1 MTTPTSTGPR
11 PHRRSALVLTAA
23 LVVALAA
30 ACSPSGGLGTVPPR
44 PATPSPQPTPDAS
57 DETPLPTDGTPGPSP
72 VSPSPSTPPSSGPT
86 AGPTSG
92 PSAAPSKAPV
102 ETIIVRAY
110 GVLPGEPGVEGL
122 VPTLH
127 TVPMT
132 DAVARAAME
141 QLLAGDLADGVDSA
155 VPAGTRLLGLTIRDG
170 VAIVD
175 LSGEFEAGGGSA
187 SSFYRLGQVVYTL
200 TQFSTVRSVLF
211 QVEGRTVT
219 TFGPEGIVLDGPQS
233 RDDFLD
239 LLPAVFVDRPA
250 FEAAIGNPA
259 RITGNANVFE
269 ATFMVSILDR
279 EGRTIAE
286 TFVMA
291 DCGTGCRGDFSTT
304 VEYDVSRAQ
313 WGTLRVWVS
322 SARDGQP
329 EDVRDYPVWLTPAS

>member
-1 MTTPTSTGPR
+1 MTSSTVTNPR
-11 PHRRSALVLTAA
+11 RRHRRTLFLTAA
-23 LVVALAA
+23 LAVALAA
-30 ACSPSGGLGTVPPR
+30 ACSPTGGLGTVPPP
-44 PATPSPQPTPDAS
+44 PATPTPQPTPDAS
-57 DETPLPTDGTPGPSP
+57 DETPVPTDG
-72 VSPSPSTPPSSGPT
+72 SPSDEPTDTPSTPPSPSPSS
-86 AGPTSG
+86 GPTSG
-92 PSAAPSKAPV
+92 PTATPTQVPA

-110 GVLPGEPGVEGL
+110 GVLGGEPGVEGL

-127 TVPMT
+127 TIPAT
-132 DAVARAAME
+132 DAVARAAMT
-141 QLLAGDLADGVDSA
+141 QLLAGDLADGVGSA

-170 VAIVD
+170 IAVVD
-175 LSGEFEAGGGSA
+175 LSSAFESGGGSA
-187 SSFYRLGQVVYTL
+187 SSMYRLGQVVYTL

-233 RDDFLD
+233 RADYAE
-239 LLPAVFVDRPA
+239 LLPSVFVDRPA

-259 RITGNANVFE
+259 RISGNANVFE

-291 DCGTGCRGDFSTT
+291 DCGTGCRGDFSAT

-313 WGTLRVWVS
+313 WGTLRVWVA